1 VKKFKKNKLNMDATI
16 EIIQNI
22 KPHPNADRLELGTIL
37 GYQVIIPKG
46 IYKDG
51 QKIMFVHPDAQLPKD
66 QDWATEYLQYA
77 PKRVKAIRL
86 REEWSEGL
94 VIPLEKLPIDFS
106 DAEEGL
112 DVSDVLGITHY
123 SAPQP
128 QELNAIGGLPLGI
141 PKTDEKRFEELR
153 QLPLGEICD
162 VTLKIDGKS
171 TSIAYDLFG
180 DQVYIL
186 GRTLAYEV
194 GSNNHYGRVFSPE
207 FIGRFVQYC
216 KDKGISLCL
225 RGEAFGEGI
234 QNKGNNPHSKLPL
247 NFALYNVYNIRGRK
261 YEMKGSPLYFEQVA
275 KELDILHVPILEK
288 DVPITE
294 ELIKKYSVGLKEIF
308 GKAFEGVVVKYST
321 GSFKIINKWYDAK
334 NE

>member
-1 VKKFKKNKLNMDATI
+1 MDATI
-16 EIIQNI
+16 EILRNIQ
-22 KPHPNADRLELGTIL
+22 PHPNADRLELAQIL

-46 IYKDG
+46 IYTDG

-66 QDWATEYLQYA
+66 QDWAIEYLQYA

-112 DVSDVLGITHY
+112 DVAEQLGIVHY
-123 SAPQP
+123 VAPQP
-128 QELNAIGGLPLGI
+128 QELNALGPLPLGI
-141 PKTDEKRFEELR
+141 PVTDEKRFEELR
-153 QLPLGEICD
+153 NVPLGQICD

-171 TSIAYDLFG
+171 TSLAYDL
-180 DQVYIL
+180 DTDTVHIM
-186 GRTLAYEV
+186 GRRLAYEV
-194 GSNNHYGRVFSPE
+194 GSNNHYGRVFSPQLIE
-207 FIGRFVQYC
+207 RFVQYC
-216 KDKGISLCL
+216 KDKNVSLVL

-234 QNKGNNPHSKLPL
+234 QGKQNNPHSKLPL
-247 NFALYNVYNIRGRK
+247 NFALYGVYNIKERK
-261 YEMKGSPLYFEQVA
+261 YELKGSELYFEQVG
-275 KELDILHVPILEK
+275 KDLDILHVPILER
-288 DVPITE
+288 DVEITK
-294 ELIKKYSVGLKEIF
+294 ELLEKYSVGLKQVF
-308 GKAFEGVVVKYST
+308 DKPFEGVVVKYQT